1 MNVRSLRFKL
11 SWHHGLIISFVFVC
25 IGLVRY
31 QTVSYRAHRSFDQ
44 KLMNDAVLFAS
55 QLKPSAAGFQ
65 WANAGLSAIDALT
78 FESLLP
84 YFVVTDTQGR
94 VLGAERLSGHIH
106 GMLARKDVQEILQQ
120 TSGFGL
126 AVAEDGT
133 VFRFAS
139 VRVAS
144 SNTPAEAIVHIG
156 RSMAELDAV
165 MEEYFFTYV
174 SSVPLILAVSV
185 IVAWFLSGRAL
196 APFEEV
202 ARTAKQI
209 TSKNLDMQ
217 IVTSR
222 NEVEIQSLV
231 QSFNSMVSRL
241 SRSFQQMRKFN
252 ADVAHELRTPLSI
265 MRGENE
271 IALRSASLQED
282 IPPVLASNLEELER
296 LSRMINDLLT
306 LSELETGN
314 QVIVK
319 KPLNL
324 RALVEDL
331 VEQMRVLALERSI
344 QIESHAMPDAL
355 IDGDSLWLR
364 RAFLNLLD
372 NAIKYSRE
380 GGLVLVTGRKSDH
393 TFRIGIQDH
402 GIGIS
407 SADIPYIFDRLYRAD
422 PARSRSS
429 GGTGL
434 GLAVV
439 KWVVEA
445 HGGKVTV
452 SSEPDRGSSFE
463 VAFPTL

>member
-1 MNVRSLRFKL
+1 
-11 SWHHGLIISFVFVC
+11 
-25 IGLVRY
+25 
-31 QTVSYRAHRSFDQ
+31 
-44 KLMNDAVLFAS
+44 MNDAVLFAS
-55 QLKPSAAGFQ
+55 QLKPNAAGFQ

-84 YFVVTDTQGR
+84 YFVVTDIQGR

-156 RSMAELDAV
+156 RSMAELNAV
-165 MEEYFFTYV
+165 IDEYFFTYV
-174 SSVPLILAVSV
+174 FSVPLILAVSV
-185 IVAWFLSGRAL
+185 VVAWFLSGRAL

-202 ARTAKQI
+202 ARTAKRI

-296 LSRMINDLLT
+296 LSRIINDLLT
-306 LSELETGN
+306 LSEAETGN

-324 RALVEDL
+324 RSLVEDL

-344 QIESHAMPDAL
+344 QIESQAMPDAL
-355 IDGDSLWLR
+355 IEGDSLWLR

-372 NAIKYSRE
+372 NAIKYSPE
-380 GGLVLVTGRKSDH
+380 GGLVLVTGRMNGH
-393 TFRIGIQDH
+393 PFRVGIRDQ

-407 SADIPYIFDRLYRAD
+407 SADIPSIFDRLYRAD

-434 GLAVV
+434 GL
-439 KWVVEA
+439 
-445 HGGKVTV
+445 
-452 SSEPDRGSSFE
+452 
-463 VAFPTL
+463 